1 MKSVERPQH
10 REKRVGDAIVALA
23 GALLLSGCSG
33 TQSALDPAG
42 ASAEKIADLFWWMAI
57 GTVIVWVAMVAL
69 AAWAVLRR
77 EREGDD
83 RRLKMLIVGGGA
95 LVPTII
101 LIALLIYGLGM
112 MPPMLAPAPEGSLK
126 IYVSGEQWWWRV
138 RYEPAGEEEVV
149 LANEIRL
156 PVNEPVEFYLDSP
169 DVIHAFWIP
178 SIGGK
183 MDMIPGRVTR
193 LTLKPTRTGMFRG
206 QCAEY
211 CGTSHALMAF
221 GVLVLE
227 KEEFTQWLAQQ
238 RAPAAEPATQVELQ
252 GRQSF
257 FANGCSAC
265 HTIRGTPANGVVG
278 PDLTHV
284 GSRLTLGAGILPN
297 EPSAFARW
305 IEHTDKVKPAVL
317 MPHWNMLPP
326 DELQALA
333 AYLESLQ

>member
-1 MKSVERPQH
+1 MI
-10 REKRVGDAIVALA
+10 ATA
-23 GALLLSGCSG
+23 GALLLSACAGP
-33 TQSALDPAG
+33 QSALDTAG
-42 ASAEKIADLFWWMAI
+42 PTAEKIADLFWLMMI
-57 GTVIVWVAMVAL
+57 GTLIIWAAMMAL
-69 AAWAVLRR
+69 LAWAVLRR

-83 RRLKMLIVGGGA
+83 RRLKILIVGGGA

-138 RYEPAGEEEVV
+138 RYQPPGEEEVV

-193 LTLKPTRTGMFRG
+193 LTLKPTRTGSFRG

-221 GVLVLE
+221 GVVVLE
-227 KEEFTQWLAQQ
+227 KDEFAQWLAQQ
-238 RAPAAEPATQVELQ
+238 RAPAAEPSQPVQVQ
-252 GRQSF
+252 GRDAF

-265 HTIRGTPANGVVG
+265 HTIRGTPADGLVG

-297 EPSAFARW
+297 EQSAFARW
-305 IEHTDKVKPAVL
+305 IEQTDKVKPAVL